1 MSQIQ
6 ISFPNEPV
14 KNKESLI
21 KALNETLNIKSII
34 LLEGANNSLVIIRCP
49 RDMVP
54 KVLETL
60 NEIGVGIEFGIIDI
74 LKLQAT
80 IPEQKEEQTEL
91 SEELSSRVSVEEI
104 ESSIKE
110 GMDLKF
116 DYYFFIIIAA
126 LIAGSG
132 LILNSSA
139 IIIGA
144 MIISPLMGPI
154 LGVSYGII
162 SKNYRLVNKGIFGQL
177 ISILIAI
184 LIGIL
189 LASLA
194 FLIFGTPSL
203 THEMMIRNFPT
214 IFDLIVS
221 ISAGLAVGFAITGK
235 LQSSLVGIAIAVSLM
250 PPAVN
255 IGVSLIYGNTL
266 LSFGSLV
273 LLISNV
279 LAINFMAYLI
289 FKIKKIKILE
299 KKYIF
304 WEGPEEKVG
313 QLSLGVKI
321 GKKQPKKAKKVK
333 KKLKNIK
340 Y

>member
-6 ISFPNEPV
+6 ISLPNEP
-14 KNKESLI
+14 KKHIESLI
-21 KALNETLNIKSII
+21 TALNEKLNIKSIV
-34 LLEGANNSLVIIRCP
+34 LLEGANNSLIIIRCLGNA
-49 RDMVP
+49 VP
-54 KVLETL
+54 KVLEVL
-60 NEIGVGIEFGIIDI
+60 NEVGVGIEFGIIDI
-74 LKLQAT
+74 LELQVT
-80 IPEQKEEQTEL
+80 IPELKDDQLEV

-110 GMDLKF
+110 GMDLNL

-126 LIAGSG
+126 FIAGSG
-132 LILNSSA
+132 LILNSPA

-162 SKNYRLVNKGIFGQL
+162 SKNYHLVNKGIFGQL
-177 ISILIAI
+177 VSIFIAI
-184 LIGIL
+184 GAGIL

-194 FLIFGTPSL
+194 FLIYGSPSL
-203 THEMMIRNFPT
+203 THEMMTRNFPT

-255 IGVSLIYGNTL
+255 IGVSLIYGNIL
-266 LSFGSLV
+266 LSFGSFV
-273 LLISNV
+273 LLLSNV
-279 LAINFMAYLI
+279 LAINFMAILI

-299 KKYIF
+299 KKYPF
-304 WEGPEEKVG
+304 WKGPEEKVG

-321 GKKQPKKAKKVK
+321 SKKKPKRAKKVK
-333 KKLKNIK
+333 KN
-340 Y
+340 